1 MAEPQARRY
10 LTRARAK
17 AEDST
22 VENKLPYQW
31 KGQTV
36 AEKRKAYAIADIETN
51 LSFSAST
58 DSTAPRVT
66 RATKRAAPSREIGSA
81 AGAHVAPKRKTTKNS
96 AVTKKSSIVAPSMQ
110 VKKVTFN
117 DDKENLIPATPRRD
131 EPPAEPERNA
141 DETDELMSS
150 MGALSVKP
158 LRVPATK
165 LRLPTTN
172 MNISSAFDPMPAL
185 SPSKARRPLPTPRGA
200 DDPDMEDE
208 LSSPIPKLAA
218 KPIRPIGL
226 SSPIRGL
233 GQSAKK
239 PLDLTASLTSPARR
253 PPTSPFKLTTANTP
267 FSKLNG
273 DGPRSE
279 ITSPARRPPP
289 STLTAAGNQNRLKL
303 SPTITLKIE
312 VPDFSRAGIKSPA
325 KRPKIPI
332 VFRADESEDELGMDM
347 EDYNLGRSPTR
358 VPKKRVQIHRTPE
371 DIDAQKY
378 TIFEKDGPTTVEL
391 GRKEIAR
398 SSTPPS
404 PVHDDI
410 LGGEMENDNLDAE
423 GDIEMDDAVESELM
437 EQISLSPTKYKSPT
451 QGGSSYGFFGLQGG
465 SEEEDEESPTY
476 FTGNPFANIN
486 LQSERKILFPH
497 PQIAIPKEREA
508 LVVKESD
515 ASIPIDPFLLT
526 LDAPANLVGPVES
539 LSGTIKVPVKLH
551 SIDDDLSSEDEEDE
565 NEDGE
570 NTISSKSSSQNST
583 RSNAIRP
590 AGVLAGAV
598 VFVDVYTA
606 EGADASAAFV
616 ETLRGLGAKVL
627 KSWNW
632 NPSSNGAPGEGER
645 KVGITHVVF
654 KDGSPRTLQ
663 KVKESKGVVLC
674 VGVAWVTACEV
685 EQSWVEE
692 SIYPVD
698 LDHVPRGGHRRRKS
712 MEPKALPMTP
722 GDSSSD
728 SANNLKTKTPKAMP
742 RKIVFPQTEHPNR
755 IADETN
761 QVLMHNLL
769 LARRKSMQFAPKIG
783 SPLRRF
789 TQISMD

>member
-22 VENKLPYQW
+22 VENRLPYQW
-31 KGQTV
+31 K
-36 AEKRKAYAIADIETN
+36 
-51 LSFSAST
+51 AST

-66 RATKRAAPSREIGSA
+66 RATKRAAPSRAIESA
-81 AGAHVAPKRKTTKNS
+81 ASAHVAPKRKTTKNG
-96 AVTKKSSIVAPSMQ
+96 AVAKKSSIVAPSKQ

-117 DDKENLIPATPRRD
+117 DDKENLIPATPRRE

-172 MNISSAFDPMPAL
+172 MNVSSAFDPMPAL

-226 SSPIRGL
+226 SSPTRGL

-273 DGPRSE
+273 GGPRSE

-289 STLTAAGNQNRLKL
+289 PTFTAAGNQTKNGIKL
-303 SPTITLKIE
+303 GPSVTLKMEI
-312 VPDFSRAGIKSPA
+312 PDLSRPGIKSPA
-325 KRPKIPI
+325 KRPKVPI
-332 VFRADESEDELGMDM
+332 VFKADESEDELGMDM
-347 EDYNLGRSPTR
+347 EDYNLGRLPTR

-371 DIDAQKY
+371 DIAAQEN
-378 TIFEKDGPTTVEL
+378 TIFEKDEPTTVKHE
-391 GRKEIAR
+391 RKEMAR

-410 LGGEMENDNLDAE
+410 LGEKVENDDLDAE
-423 GDIEMDDAVESELM
+423 GDTEMDDADESELM
-437 EQISLSPTKYKSPT
+437 EQIALSPTKYKSPT
-451 QGGSSYGFFGLQGG
+451 QGSNSYGFFSLRGD
-465 SEEEDEESPTY
+465 SEEEDEVSPAP

-486 LQSERKILFPH
+486 LQPSERKTLFPN
-497 PQIAIPKEREA
+497 PQIATPKEREA
-508 LVVKESD
+508 PVIKESD

-526 LDAPANLVGPVES
+526 LDAPANPVRPFES
-539 LSGTIKVPVKLH
+539 PLRTMKVPVKMH
-551 SIDDDLSSEDEEDE
+551 SIDDDLSSEDEEDG

-570 NTISSKSSSQNST
+570 NAIASQLSSQSST
-583 RSNAIRP
+583 RSNVIRP

-598 VFVDVYTA
+598 VFVDVYTS

-632 NPSSNGAPGEGER
+632 NPNSNGAPGEGER

-674 VGVAWVTACEV
+674 VGVAWVTACED

-698 LDHVPRGGHRRRKS
+698 LDHVPRGGHRHRKS
-712 MEPKALPMTP
+712 MEPKALSMTP
-722 GDSSSD
+722 GGSSSD
-728 SANNLKTKTPKAMP
+728 SANSLTSKTPKAMP
-742 RKIVFPQTEHPNR
+742 RKIVFPQTELPNR

-761 QVLMHNLL
+761 PVLMHNLL